1 MTNRFQFR
9 IWSKRHNCWLE
20 NSSSLH
26 CSSNWQIDVF
36 TGRACDFVS
45 ALSGDE
51 ETFIRTHIADNDY
64 IIQQYTGL
72 KDSKRRKIYEG
83 DILEYKTEFNKFKDL
98 VFWNSGAFMIGKT
111 IRNPI
116 YYLHALN
123 SHAKIIG
130 NIFENKN
137 LLK

>member
-1 MTNRFQFR
+1 MINRFQFR
-9 IWSKRHNCWLE
+9 IWSKKHNCWLE

-36 TGRACDFVS
+36 TGRVCDFVS

-83 DILEYKTEFNKFKDL
+83 DIIEYENCGDKYKDQ
-98 VFWNSGAFMIGKT
+98 VFWEQDSFMIGPTKK
-111 IRNPI
+111 RAV
-116 YYLHALN
+116 YYLGAVN
-123 SHAKIIG
+123 KRAKVIG

>member
-9 IWSKRHNCWLE
+9 IWSKKHNCWLE
-20 NSSSLH
+20 NSSSLY

-83 DILEYKTEFNKFKDL
+83 DILEMCGPEDFDSHRGTVEFKGGSFIMDGYGDFSSWLK
-98 VFWNSGAFMIGKT
+98 WSE
-111 IRNPI
+111 
-116 YYLHALN
+116 
-123 SHAKIIG
+123 IIG

-137 LLK
+137 LLE